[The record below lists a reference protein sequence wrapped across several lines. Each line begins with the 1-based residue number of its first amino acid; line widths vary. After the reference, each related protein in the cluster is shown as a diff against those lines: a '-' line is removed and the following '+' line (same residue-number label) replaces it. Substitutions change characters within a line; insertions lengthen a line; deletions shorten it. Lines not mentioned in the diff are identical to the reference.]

1 MTFSNPSFSRS
12 NSRTVSSVKLSLIIS
27 HSLIHAFRGVFFFI
41 VAVICVVNIN
51 FHVFLFN
58 WNQSFGGQE
67 PLLMFMFL
75 ALLVVLIQLVSGNRC
90 PIKYLLNETR
100 NEWVTERNVSSLGI
114 MLRRWCTVSRV
125 PPLYNPYGFRWTL
138 PINHVFPIM

>member
-1 MTFSNPSFSRS
+1 MCLYGVMIGDFFQPIVLKVQLKDSLLGETLFDHFSFSNPCIQKCFFLSSQLSF
-12 NSRTVSSVKLSLIIS
+12 
-27 HSLIHAFRGVFFFI
+27 
-41 VAVICVVNIN
+41 CVVNIN

-100 NEWVTERNVSSLGI
+100 NE
-114 MLRRWCTVSRV
+114 
-125 PPLYNPYGFRWTL
+125 
-138 PINHVFPIM
+138 

>member
-1 MTFSNPSFSRS
+1 MIGDFFQPIVLKVQLKDSLLGETLFDHFSFSNPC
-12 NSRTVSSVKLSLIIS
+12 IQ
-27 HSLIHAFRGVFFFI
+27 GCFFFI

-90 PIKYLLNETR
+90 PIKYLLNET
-100 NEWVTERNVSSLGI
+100 
-114 MLRRWCTVSRV
+114 
-125 PPLYNPYGFRWTL
+125 
-138 PINHVFPIM
+138 